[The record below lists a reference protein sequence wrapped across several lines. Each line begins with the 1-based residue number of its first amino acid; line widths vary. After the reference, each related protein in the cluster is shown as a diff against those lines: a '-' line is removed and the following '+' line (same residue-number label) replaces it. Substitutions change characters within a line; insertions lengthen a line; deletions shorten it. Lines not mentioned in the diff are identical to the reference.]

1 MRKFSINQRL
11 FSIGSKF
18 DVLNE
23 HGKEE
28 YIVEA
33 DKFDIGKN
41 IYVYDLNNRRI
52 LFLKQQIRI
61 GAHRYIAYD
70 SNMMEIAE
78 IRKEFMFPEY
88 NITGQM
94 GNIKMRARDV
104 LGRHYIIEK
113 ENREIGRIDKEISIF
128 TDSYSLEVF
137 DEEYTV
143 FLIGLLV
150 IIDMVRYHENN

>member
-1 MRKFSINQRL
+1 MRKFYINQRI

-23 HGKEE
+23 YGKEE

-33 DKFDIGKN
+33 DKFDLGKN
-41 IYVYDLNNRRI
+41 IYVYDLNNRR
-52 LFLKQQIRI
+52 LLYLKQKLRI
-61 GAHRYIAYD
+61 GAHRYICFD

-88 NITGQM
+88 NITGKM
-94 GNIKMRARDV
+94 GNIKMKARDI
-104 LGRHYIIEK
+104 LGRHYIVEK
-113 ENREIGRIDKEISIF
+113 DNREIGRIDKELTILR
-128 TDSYSLEVF
+128 DSYSLEVI
-137 DEEYTV
+137 DEEYAV
-143 FLIGLLV
+143 FLIGLLI

>member
-1 MRKFSINQRL
+1 MRKFYINQRI

-23 HGKEE
+23 YGKEE

-33 DKFDIGKN
+33 DKFDLGKN
-41 IYVYDLNNRRI
+41 IYVYDLNNRR
-52 LFLKQQIRI
+52 LLYLKQKLRI
-61 GAHRYIAYD
+61 GAYRYICFD

-88 NITGQM
+88 NITGKM
-94 GNIKMRARDV
+94 GNIKMKARDI
-104 LGRHYIIEK
+104 LGRHYIVEK
-113 ENREIGRIDKEISIF
+113 DNREIGRIDKELTILR
-128 TDSYSLEVF
+128 DSYSLEVI

-143 FLIGLLV
+143 FLIGLLI